1 MRSLRVWAPGPDRK
15 EQKSGWW
22 RGGQAGLHP
31 LAWRHRV
38 HKLGPGGFEEEN
50 CLDEVTLSETVTRFE
65 ENVRFRKS
73 HSGPRSLPNW
83 DLREPSEK
91 RLPPREKLPQLGKVV
106 RRRRALGPPWC
117 RPGPGLSGP
126 VGARSAAAAP
136 HGERRQPLPW
146 RAEHEGR
153 VPARGG
159 RYIRAGGRGRKQVG
173 GRGSHAAPRGGRG
186 QRPGR
191 ARRTAGCGP
200 DPGLRPTRVPAR
212 PRP

>member
-1 MRSLRVWAPGPDRK
+1 MSSLRVWAPGPDQK

-31 LAWRHRV
+31 LARRHRV

-50 CLDEVTLSETVTRFE
+50 CLDEVTLSETITRFE

-91 RLPPREKLPQLGKVV
+91 RLPPREKLPQLGEVI
-106 RRRRALGPPWC
+106 RRRGALGPPWC

-126 VGARSAAAAP
+126 SWGPVGGCGTARRAEAAAAV
-136 HGERRQPLPW
+136 
-146 RAEHEGR
+146 A
-153 VPARGG
+153 
-159 RYIRAGGRGRKQVG
+159 
-173 GRGSHAAPRGGRG
+173 
-186 QRPGR
+186 GR
-191 ARRTAGCGP
+191 ARRPGPGAGRALYQGRRLRQEAGGGEGEPRSSQGREGAAPRAGTAHSR
-200 DPGLRPTRVPAR
+200 LRP
-212 PRP
+212 